1 MKKIYLIILTVVAVL
16 MAACDEVSTDKRLTY
31 VEPPDAGRA
40 VLIEDYTGQYC
51 VNCPRATEE
60 IERLIEQYG
69 DSVVIDVAIHS
80 GPFSK
85 DKTAGTS
92 PLYTEVGD
100 QYFSR
105 WNLSAQP
112 VGLVDR
118 LFGSMPLNYTDW
130 GGAVNYE
137 LTDSINSKTV
147 VSFVVN
153 TTYDFDTNQANADVQ
168 TIGMDEKQVSGKL
181 QVWLV
186 EDSIDSFQ
194 LMPNGSRMEHYNHM
208 HVFRASIN
216 DPWGDDLT
224 VNHGEVVSKKYG
236 FSLDPAWVPERCSL
250 VVFLYDDKGVRQVAK
265 KKLIGY

>member
-1 MKKIYLIILTVVAVL
+1 MKKISLIIFAV
-16 MAACDEVSTDKRLTY
+16 MAMAFIACDEVSNDKRLTY
-31 VEPPDAGRA
+31 IEPPEAARA
-40 VLIEDYTGQYC
+40 ILIEDFTGQYC

-69 DSVVIDVAIHS
+69 DTVIIAVAIHS

-100 QYFSR
+100 QYFSN
-105 WNLSAQP
+105 WKLSAQP

-118 LFGSMPLNYTDW
+118 LFGMPLNYTDW

-137 LTDSINSKTV
+137 LTDSINSKAV
-147 VSFVVN
+147 VSIIVN
-153 TTYDFDTNQANADVQ
+153 TAYDFDTELGYADVQ
-168 TIGMDEKQVSGKL
+168 TIGMDSKPVSGKL

-194 LMPNGSRMEHYNHM
+194 LMPNGSREEHYNHM

-224 VNHGEVVSKKYG
+224 VSHGEVVSKKYE
-236 FSLDPAWVPERCSL
+236 FALDPAWVFENCSL
-250 VVFLYDDKGVRQVAK
+250 VVFLYDEDGVKQVTK
-265 KKLIGY
+265 KKLMDY